1 MFSRQIIKYV
11 GRTFK
16 SSSSL
21 LQDLQ
26 EESEFTGVLK
36 ASEPE
41 YTFFVNFITNPCLI
55 FSTINFN
62 LQLESNSIEW
72 LFSDF

>member
-36 ASEPE
+36 ASEAEPE

-55 FSTINFN
+55 FSTIN